1 MLFLAMLDTDRK
13 LQLTTTILERL
24 LLNSQEKYL
33 NQKLLTNQ

>member
-1 MLFLAMLDTDRK
+1 MLFLAILDTDRK

-24 LLNSQEKYL
+24 LLNSLEKYL